1 MKPHRLIL
9 AGFGAFA
16 KRAEVDFDR
25 LSEHGLYLIT
35 GDTGSGKT
43 TIFDA
48 MTYAL
53 YGEVAGNRDKQSV
66 ASEYEDRDEPYVEF
80 QFSHK
85 NRHFIIKRTVEG
97 KNPSDHSI
105 SEIDSSGKSV
115 SAVTGKS
122 NIQKYVEDLIRLDAE
137 QFMKVVLLPQ
147 GQFQR
152 FLVANSSE
160 REKLLQALFGTSVY
174 QKISDSFLE
183 RARVKVEDANTVL
196 QKLKSSEITAQEII
210 DGLPTDGNL
219 GEIPRLEFGY
229 DGSLSALQHQKKISD
244 AESQRLGAAQTA
256 AAKKSQAV
264 VEEAELFDAKEQLD
278 GLVSLQNGAA
288 KLTALALDSIDK
300 HEKAIP
306 VSNAHK
312 SENEALSNKNV
323 AKTELE
329 QINQSLTEI
338 IRRNK
343 SEKLIAEITEN
354 RANGVASINAYIA
367 KTKASIYHAK
377 SQYEDAADF
386 QIDAEEARESLDES
400 NAREIV
406 IKGELKVLIPKLKKL
421 AIEQKKQ
428 QRSISKLS
436 DLKSR
441 ATALDKLLE
450 VADVT
455 RSKSE
460 LKEADFEYAKATEL
474 YDSAQLALK
483 DAHNLRTKHL
493 AGELSAILKS
503 GKECPVCGSTSHPQ
517 KAKRSKLI
525 NIDLLE
531 TKRTRAQTRFEQAE
545 AELKRCHT
553 QLKKAHAATRELPT
567 KVAQTRLQSDLKAA
581 TQASKDLERISK
593 LISAQ
598 AQSISQLESEV
609 SGLKTEIKNQTKIES
624 AAIVRSKALTA
635 EAKAII
641 SKENIDSALKALGEI
656 SKLIKYLETAER
668 KVVSAISKAEEASS
682 NMQKVLKVSGFT
694 TIGAALKAVCEQSV
708 LIEFKQAIKESEAR
722 ITQITRLEGRIKG
735 KSIPV
740 IRPDTAT
747 ADENLKVATQ
757 LASVVSELAT
767 ALGAAVKVVESL
779 VKNQKTVGV
788 NALAD
793 LEFAKTARSLAD
805 KFRTGTTGANGV
817 LGLERW
823 VQRHLFREVCNVSNA
838 YVRSLLKERY
848 ELTLDPQE
856 DRERARAGGL
866 DLYVIDANSGKTRQ
880 VQNLSGGET
889 FLVSL
894 ALALSLAEVVQS
906 LFGGI
911 ELSSLFIDEGFGTLD
926 ANTLD
931 SAVSLLASIR
941 GDGRSIGIIS
951 HVDQMHKTLPIG
963 MTVHKTSRGS
973 SIEQIDHLL
982 VVS

>member
-115 SAVTGKS
+115 STVTGKS

-278 GLVSLQNGAA
+278 GLVSLQNEAA

-306 VSNAHK
+306 VANAHK
-312 SENEALSNKNV
+312 SENEALSNKNL

-338 IRRNK
+338 IRRNQ
-343 SEKLIAEITEN
+343 SEKLIAKITEN

-367 KTKASIYHAK
+367 KTKAAIYHAK
-377 SQYEDAADF
+377 SQYEDVADF
-386 QIDAEEARESLDES
+386 QINAEEARESIDES

-406 IKGELKVLIPKLKKL
+406 IKGELKVLCTCIY
-421 AIEQKKQ
+421 I
-428 QRSISKLS
+428 
-436 DLKSR
+436 
-441 ATALDKLLE
+441 
-450 VADVT
+450 
-455 RSKSE
+455 
-460 LKEADFEYAKATEL
+460 YM
-474 YDSAQLALK
+474 Y
-483 DAHNLRTKHL
+483 
-493 AGELSAILKS
+493 ILQ
-503 GKECPVCGSTSHPQ
+503 P
-517 KAKRSKLI
+517 
-525 NIDLLE
+525 
-531 TKRTRAQTRFEQAE
+531 
-545 AELKRCHT
+545 
-553 QLKKAHAATRELPT
+553 
-567 KVAQTRLQSDLKAA
+567 
-581 TQASKDLERISK
+581 
-593 LISAQ
+593 
-598 AQSISQLESEV
+598 
-609 SGLKTEIKNQTKIES
+609 
-624 AAIVRSKALTA
+624 
-635 EAKAII
+635 
-641 SKENIDSALKALGEI
+641 
-656 SKLIKYLETAER
+656 
-668 KVVSAISKAEEASS
+668 
-682 NMQKVLKVSGFT
+682 
-694 TIGAALKAVCEQSV
+694 
-708 LIEFKQAIKESEAR
+708 
-722 ITQITRLEGRIKG
+722 
-735 KSIPV
+735 
-740 IRPDTAT
+740 
-747 ADENLKVATQ
+747 
-757 LASVVSELAT
+757 
-767 ALGAAVKVVESL
+767 
-779 VKNQKTVGV
+779 
-788 NALAD
+788 
-793 LEFAKTARSLAD
+793 
-805 KFRTGTTGANGV
+805 
-817 LGLERW
+817 
-823 VQRHLFREVCNVSNA
+823 
-838 YVRSLLKERY
+838 
-848 ELTLDPQE
+848 
-856 DRERARAGGL
+856 
-866 DLYVIDANSGKTRQ
+866 
-880 VQNLSGGET
+880 
-889 FLVSL
+889 
-894 ALALSLAEVVQS
+894 
-906 LFGGI
+906 
-911 ELSSLFIDEGFGTLD
+911 
-926 ANTLD
+926 
-931 SAVSLLASIR
+931 
-941 GDGRSIGIIS
+941 
-951 HVDQMHKTLPIG
+951 
-963 MTVHKTSRGS
+963 
-973 SIEQIDHLL
+973 
-982 VVS
+982 